1 MCICPDKTTQVETG
15 GQPLL
20 GGPLNKKE
28 LARIPNMIESLK
40 KIIENMMKIS
50 FLKVRE
56 RWSQLQA
63 PGQNKKLYKEKMC
76 YSTYT
81 TWLFSEQ
88 NLQRNNDVKNL
99 LLYDFSY

>member
-28 LARIPNMIESLK
+28 LARIPNMIESLN

-56 RWSQLQA
+56 R
-63 PGQNKKLYKEKMC
+63 
-76 YSTYT
+76 
-81 TWLFSEQ
+81 
-88 NLQRNNDVKNL
+88 
-99 LLYDFSY
+99 